1 MSAIC
6 VLPNTTST
14 VVPCETYECE
24 GSSAPFAIHYAIEE
38 QSRDGADAPTGG
50 DVSDLIAPSTV
61 VCTTCGLT
69 IAVKPAALDEAID
82 RHQHTLARA
91 WY

>member
-6 VLPNTTST
+6 ALPNTTST
-14 VVPCETYECE
+14 VVPCETGECE
-24 GSSAPFAIHYAIEE
+24 GFSAPFAIHYAIEE
-38 QSRDGADAPTGG
+38 QSRAGAPTGG
-50 DVSDLIAPSTV
+50 DVSDCIAPSTV

-69 IAVKPAALDEAID
+69 IAVKPAAFDEAIN
-82 RHQHTLARA
+82 RHQHALARA